1 MSSTQSIRSTQ
12 TRRHRLHGIRSF
24 GADAISSPLHWGS
37 FLISPLIKSGS
48 VAEARFPN
56 QLAVIAADCRPRRGA
71 VNHLLCSSAPLWRP
85 VAPQQMERG
94 EEHTAA
100 PPTEHLTPQLP
111 ARQITA
117 AESTHTNTHTFII
130 FPEEMLLPR
139 GLFVEFNWDLRCC
152 FVQLP
157 TIKMSMEK

>member
-1 MSSTQSIRSTQ
+1 MSCTQSIRLTQ
-12 TRRHRLHGIRSF
+12 MRRHRLHGIRSF
-24 GADAISSPLHWGS
+24 GADAISSPFRAALGLV
-37 FLISPLIKSGS
+37 FDIPLIKSGS

-56 QLAVIAADCRPRRGA
+56 QLAVIAADCRPRRSA

-85 VAPQQMERG
+85 VAPQQTERG
-94 EEHTAA
+94 EEHTAS

-130 FPEEMLLPR
+130 FLEEMLLLR
-139 GLFVEFNWDLRCC
+139 GLFL
-152 FVQLP
+152 
-157 TIKMSMEK
+157 